1 MVETPRV
8 SVGTVSN
15 PPGAPAVFGILPVNL
30 GPNTS
35 QGPSPFVVPQPSL
48 AWEESCSHSEVPD
61 PVVQL
66 MQQATS
72 PGVPEEVRQSLYHY
86 AKQLAEEHFRR
97 Y

>member
-15 PPGAPAVFGILPVNL
+15 PPRTLAVVGRLPVNL
-30 GPNTS
+30 GPGTS
-35 QGPSPFVVPQPSL
+35 QGPSPLDVTQPTL
-48 AWEESCSHSEVPD
+48 AWEGSCSRSEAPD

-72 PGVPEEVRQSLYHY
+72 PGVPEEVRQILYRY
-86 AKQLAEEHFRR
+86 VKQLAEERFKR